1 MTNDINSQHTFQ
13 TSSIPSADFSD
24 KKAQRLMV
32 RQRLSEAT
40 PQYLQTASAQI
51 MQTLETLPEFQQA
64 QCILLYWSLPQEVAT
79 HDFVE
84 KWYLHKQILLP
95 VMHGDGLLLRP
106 FTGRENLVQRQFGV
120 WEPITT
126 TTIAETQTTPSTSE
140 PIHTYEHPEE
150 QSQSCSP
157 CISSDQEPSYNPDL
171 IIVPGVGFSP
181 RGERLGHGKGFYDRL
196 LAETPATKVG
206 ICFDLQLFDR
216 IATQTH
222 DIPMDKLLVGTPHQ
236 CILYDCHPDHP

>member
-1 MTNDINSQHTFQ
+1 
-13 TSSIPSADFSD
+13 
-24 KKAQRLMV
+24 MV
-32 RQRLSEAT
+32 RHRLSEAT
-40 PQYLQTASAQI
+40 PQYLQAASAQI

-157 CISSDQEPSYNPDL
+157 CISSDQGPAYNPDL